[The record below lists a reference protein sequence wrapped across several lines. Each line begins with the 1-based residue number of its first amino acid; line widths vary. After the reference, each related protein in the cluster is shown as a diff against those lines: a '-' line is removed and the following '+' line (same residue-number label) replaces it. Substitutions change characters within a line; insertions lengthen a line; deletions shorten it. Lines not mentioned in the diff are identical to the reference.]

1 MEQDTGSEVSVI
13 HYDVGTDEAVMHQD
27 TKRYP
32 LEWRDDLSRW
42 LSVDMLDP
50 YKLASEASLVS
61 RSLSVTNPVKGLL
74 TKGQPC
80 LGLG

>member
-1 MEQDTGSEVSVI
+1 MEQDTGSDVAVI

-32 LEWRDDLSRW
+32 LEWRHDLSRW

-50 YKLASEASLVS
+50 Y
-61 RSLSVTNPVKGLL
+61 
-74 TKGQPC
+74 
-80 LGLG
+80 